1 MKGTM
6 TTSILILRSS
16 ILIVLLI
23 CGFMEYRTAMT
34 RDEIIASQKEIIE
47 ANGRQI
53 KAQEENIKIRTQSM
67 SDDKRAIQAL
77 EQANMKLTAKAWL
90 K

>member
-1 MKGTM
+1 M

-53 KAQEENIKIRTQSM
+53 KAQEENIKIRTQAM